1 MMPERRGRFTR
12 IQKRLCDMRVIPFVG
27 AGISM
32 SAKNPSFSD
41 FKPTLAYMKT
51 RLIEKIKKEFDKP
64 ASSKSENEKTLPSMV
79 CPENRPCILFQ
90 GILEELLEANSD
102 SKHDIEEILN
112 RIKVKKIG
120 HCNNLEIY
128 PDPAK
133 KAAKCC
139 PPDCISFDRLAEVGV
154 WLWGHDE
161 VCKVVEIE
169 KFAGLNPLPAHR
181 YLAYLAREGLVTEII
196 STNYDCCIEKAF
208 YNTFGAGRQD
218 EGKEVLAVIRNLNEY
233 RRYGGCRF
241 TNAERHRPIL
251 HLYKING
258 CAKAYQDYLKS
269 AKTISPTGPQ
279 LEPQIA
285 DRILLTEQQ
294 LQTFRNENWAK
305 ELLRDRARTHALV
318 FSGFGSEEPQV
329 RHTTLN
335 LIKEFQMDTT
345 VRDYSYPEEVAA
357 LPNAPFVAAYDR
369 LNFTQ
374 FQILDAFMQAHL
386 NQCYGEGW
394 DRVKAAMQNVFC
406 ENDVKEMDEA
416 EDGKLSA
423 DLFWFW
429 MYILGFSCLFDRLT
443 SEGSCFLEWLDL
455 YEVPAK
461 RWNGFLR
468 NALYPADANSEGQK
482 SLFGNVK
489 ALLEIDESCPQGS
502 LILWQW
508 LAVMERPTESCYG
521 HDWYLPL
528 TEDPLLI
535 LATLLFL
542 IALVKKEGLSEI
554 HKCVL
559 PRRGLGLEVK
569 FLADSS
575 GKSESNRQDAYAETR
590 EPRKVYLVS
599 EASSGKLELKNQDQA
614 RYCRLIRRVAIPSL
628 RYLDR
633 EKRWETIS
641 DRSKTIRSMR
651 IGRMVTVAA
660 GDIIRKAGTPERLM
674 KVLCSVVAADRPPR
688 NPRLVPLN
696 GSDI

>member
-1 MMPERRGRFTR
+1 MPERRGHFKR
-12 IQKRLCDMRVIPFVG
+12 IQKRLCDMQVIPFVG

-32 SAKNPSFSD
+32 SAKNPSFPD

-51 RLIEKIKKEFDKP
+51 RLIEKIKKEFYEV
-64 ASSKSENEKTLPSMV
+64 ASTRSNNELKMLLSIV
-79 CPENRPCILFQ
+79 CPEDRPCILFQ
-90 GILEELLEANSD
+90 GILDELLDIGLD
-102 SKHDIEEILN
+102 SKHTIEEILN
-112 RIKVKKIG
+112 RIKVKKVG
-120 HCNNLEIY
+120 HCNKLGIDSHVY
-128 PDPAK
+128 LDPS
-133 KAAKCC
+133 KCC

-161 VCKVVEIE
+161 VCKIVEIE

-218 EGKEVLAVIRNLNEY
+218 EGKETLAVIRNLNEY
-233 RRYGGCRF
+233 RQYGGCRF
-241 TNAERHRPIL
+241 TNAEPHYPIL

-269 AKTISPTGPQ
+269 AKTIHTIGPQ
-279 LEPQIA
+279 FEPQIA

-294 LQTFRNENWAK
+294 LQAFRNENWTK
-305 ELLRDRARTHALV
+305 ELLRDRARTHTLV

-335 LIKEFQMDTT
+335 LIQEFQMDTT
-345 VRDYSYPEEVAA
+345 VGNYSSPEEVAA

-374 FQILDAFMQAHL
+374 FQILDAFTQAHL
-386 NQCYGEGW
+386 KRCCKGW

-443 SEGSCFLEWLDL
+443 SEGSAFLKWLD
-455 YEVPAK
+455 YHGVPAR

-468 NALYPADANSEGQK
+468 NTLYPADVNSEEQN
-482 SLFGNVK
+482 SLFGNVRV
-489 ALLEIDESCPQGS
+489 LLEIDENYPQGP

-508 LAVMERPTESCYG
+508 LAVMECPAESCHG

-535 LATLLFL
+535 LVTLLFL
-542 IALVKKEGLSEI
+542 ITLVEKEGLSEI
-554 HKCVL
+554 HKHVS

-569 FLADSS
+569 FLTDSNSKS
-575 GKSESNRQDAYAETR
+575 GANSHDTHTETR

-599 EASSGKLELKNQDQA
+599 EASSGKLEPRDQDQV

-641 DRSKTIRSMR
+641 DRSKMIRSMR
-651 IGRMVTVAA
+651 MGRAVTVAA
-660 GDIIRKAGTPERLM
+660 GDIIQKAKTPERLRE
-674 KVLCSVVAADRPPR
+674 VLCSVAAADRPPR

-696 GSDI
+696 RSDI